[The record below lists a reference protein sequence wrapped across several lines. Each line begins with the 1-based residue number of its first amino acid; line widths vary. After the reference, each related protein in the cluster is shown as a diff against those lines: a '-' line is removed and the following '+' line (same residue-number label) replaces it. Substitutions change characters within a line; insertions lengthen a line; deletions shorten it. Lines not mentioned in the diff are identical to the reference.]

1 MVAWVWPDLP
11 GFARAHEIVLF
22 GTFDHASKTEVVGLV
37 GGNGLQLI
45 AQIFSKIADV
55 GCCWAVAQIGDIAKR
70 LQGIVVGD
78 ERGSYLGG
86 ESGASL
92 NSFSKLVWGY
102 LGSLASLKHQLE
114 LLNSQS

>member
-11 GFARAHEIVLF
+11 RFARADEIVLF
-22 GTFDHASKTEVVGLV
+22 STLNHASKIAVVGLV
-37 GGNGLQLI
+37 GGNGLQLV

-78 ERGSYLGG
+78 ERGRHLGA

-92 NSFSKLVWGY
+92 NSFSKLGWVMI
-102 LGSLASLKHQLE
+102 
-114 LLNSQS
+114 

>member
-1 MVAWVWPDLP
+1 MVAWVWQDLP

-22 GTFDHASKTEVVGLV
+22 STLNHASKTEVVGLV
-37 GGNGLQLI
+37 GGNGLQLV
-45 AQIFSKIADV
+45 AQIFCKIANA

-78 ERGSYLGG
+78 ERGRYLGG

-92 NSFSKLVWGY
+92 NSFSKLVWCY
-102 LGSLASLKHQLE
+102 LGSLASLKH
-114 LLNSQS
+114 